1 MPYRKHRQGEIIRIE
16 VLAKE
21 EDLRMAVYVM
31 VGRQMDIGSLV
42 GVLLGERSGSPD
54 SLGL

>member
-1 MPYRKHRQGEIIRIE
+1 MPYRKHRQGEIVRIGI
-16 VLAKE
+16 LANQ

-31 VGRQMDIGSLV
+31 IGRQMDVGPLV